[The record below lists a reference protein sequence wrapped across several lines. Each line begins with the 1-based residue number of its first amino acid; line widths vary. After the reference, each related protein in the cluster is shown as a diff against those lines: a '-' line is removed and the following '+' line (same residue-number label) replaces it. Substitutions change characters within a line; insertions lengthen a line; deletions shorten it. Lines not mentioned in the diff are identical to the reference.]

1 MIAAV
6 LSGFVLALFLVFGG
20 GKLRGQLSLLPGFLP
35 LSLFVYFLSFLPR
48 AGGEGLF
55 FNYSWIPSI
64 GVDLT
69 FRLDGL
75 ALLFT
80 LMITGIGALVFF
92 YTSAYMRGHQHLD
105 RFYGYLSMFM
115 GSMLGLVLS
124 DNMVAMFIFWELTS
138 ISSFFLIGFNNDS
151 PESRK
156 ASRLAL
162 AITGGGG
169 LLLLVGF
176 LLLGYLGQTF
186 SIIELTSMT
195 ETLRSGK
202 MYGWIIVLL
211 FGAAFTKSAQFP
223 LHFWLPGAMKAP
235 TPVSTYLH
243 SATMVK
249 AGIYLLARFTPVLG
263 DHEYWN
269 NTLLIV
275 GTVTMVYAAVH
286 AVFRTDMK
294 SILAYSTISA
304 LGIMVFLLGM
314 GSRDSLLALA
324 VFILVH
330 ALYKAALFLITGI
343 VDHETGTRNVTRL
356 SGLGKV
362 MMPVAIA
369 AGLAAISNAGIPPSI
384 GFAGKDLIYESALH
398 VNDWGYLLTILAVIT
413 NICLLYA
420 GFVVGLK
427 PFLGKIPE
435 EFKNLKMPSPLMW
448 VPPLILA
455 ILGIAFGLIPDLIS
469 NPLIGK
475 VHQSIFIT
483 SLGQPGLKL
492 WHGFNMVLLFS
503 TITIAGG
510 VLLYFILKPS
520 MAIENKL
527 KKVMHWSPESNAF
540 YIWKLFRK
548 SSAAYTNL
556 LQYGFLRYYLM
567 IIILFLVLML
577 GYKFFAG
584 VHIRFNW
591 SQFSAISFY
600 EAVICILMILSI
612 LYVVIT
618 RSRLH
623 GVVAM
628 GVVGYAL
635 CLLFMN
641 FGAPDLA
648 MTQFSIDTLTVVM
661 FVLVLYNLPK
671 YLQYSN
677 TPARIRDAAI
687 GLAFGVLITFLALE
701 VIQEPINRE
710 TSKYFAENAY
720 KLAHGKNVVNVI
732 LVDFRGLD
740 TLGEIT
746 VLTIAALGVYS
757 LLKLQIVPKK
767 PKS

>member
-6 LSGFVLALFLVFGG
+6 LSGFVLAILLVLGG
-20 GKLRGQLSLLPGFLP
+20 GKLKGRLSLLPGFLP
-35 LSLFVYFLSFLPR
+35 LGLFVYFISFLP
-48 AGGEGLF
+48 AVGGDGLF
-55 FNYSWIPSI
+55 FNYSWVPSI
-64 GVDLT
+64 GVNLN

-75 ALLFT
+75 AMLFV

-92 YTSAYMRGHQHLD
+92 YTSAYMRNHQHLD

-115 GSMLGLVLS
+115 ASMLGLVLS
-124 DNMVAMFIFWELTS
+124 DNLIALFVFWELTS
-138 ISSFFLIGFNNDS
+138 ISSFFLIGFNNDN

-169 LLLLVGF
+169 LMLMVGVLLI
-176 LLLGYLGQTF
+176 GYLGQTF
-186 SIIELTSMT
+186 SIIELSGMSDM
-195 ETLRSGK
+195 LRSGS
-202 MYGWIIVLL
+202 MYGWILVLV
-211 FGAAFTKSAQFP
+211 FAAAFSKSAQFP

-269 NTLLIV
+269 NTLMIV
-275 GTVTMVYAAVH
+275 GSITMIYAALH

-304 LGIMVFLLGM
+304 LGVMVFLLGM
-314 GSRDSLLALA
+314 GTRDALLALA

-330 ALYKAALFLITGI
+330 ALYKAALFLVTGI
-343 VDHETGTRNVTRL
+343 VDHQTGTRDVTKL
-356 SGLGKV
+356 AGLRKV

-369 AGLAAISNAGIPPSI
+369 GVLAAISNAGIPPSF

-398 VNDWGYLLTILAVIT
+398 VNEWGYLLTAVAVIT

-427 PFLGKIPE
+427 PFMGKLPDE
-435 EFKNLKMPSPLMW
+435 HANLKWPSPLMW
-448 VPPLILA
+448 VPPMLLSV
-455 ILGIAFGLIPDLIS
+455 LGILFGVFPAIIS
-469 NPLIGK
+469 ETLIGK
-475 VHQSIFIT
+475 VHQSIFVT
-483 SLGQPGLKL
+483 SLGMPHLKL
-492 WHGFNMVLLFS
+492 WHGFNIVLIFS
-503 TITIAGG
+503 TITLIGG
-510 VLLYFILKPS
+510 ALLYMFLKPKKS
-520 MAIENKL
+520 TENRL
-527 KKVMHWSPESNAF
+527 KNINHWSPESNAQ
-540 YIWKLFRK
+540 YLWKQFIRF
-548 SSAAYTNL
+548 STGYTKL
-556 LQYGFLRYYLM
+556 LQSGFLRYYLM
-567 IIILFLVLML
+567 IILLFLVLML
-577 GYKFFAG
+577 GYKFFND

-591 SQFSAISFY
+591 QQFSSVSFY
-600 EAVICILMILSI
+600 EAVICILMVMAIMFVVLSK
-612 LYVVIT
+612 
-618 RSRLH
+618 SRLH
-623 GVVAM
+623 AVVAM

-648 MTQFSIDTLTVVM
+648 MTQFTIDTLTVVL

-671 YLQYSN
+671 YLQYSDP
-677 TPARIRDAAI
+677 PARIRDSVI
-687 GLAFGVLITFLALE
+687 GISFGVLITLLALE
-701 VIQEPINRE
+701 VIQEPLNRE
-710 TSKYFAENAY
+710 TSEYFAANAY
-720 KLAHGKNVVNVI
+720 NLAHGKNVVNVI

-746 VLTIAALGVYS
+746 VLTVAALGVYS
-757 LLKLQIVPKK
+757 LLKLQIVPKPPK
-767 PKS
+767 P